1 MIAER
6 VNLGSISQVITKGTT
21 PTSIGFNFADRGIPF
36 LRVNN
41 IQNGSLLLE
50 DVLFIDSK
58 TDDALSRSKI
68 EPRDVLISIA
78 GTIGRTAVVPSNA
91 DEMNCNQAIGI
102 IRLQENVDPHYV
114 DYWLQTDDARRQIA
128 GSKVTATISN
138 LSLGCIKNLKIP
150 LPPLSEQRRIAAIL
164 DKADSIRRK
173 RKEAIALTEELLRS
187 SFLDM
192 FGDPVTN
199 PVGWPIV
206 LMKKVIRETQYGTSA
221 RANLDALG
229 LPVLRM
235 NNITYSGEIDLT
247 DIKWCPIA
255 QPDLAKYT
263 VRKGDLLF
271 NRTNSP
277 ELVGKTAVW
286 PFDEEYAFA
295 GYLVRVR
302 FLEDFALPAFISGY
316 LNSKYGKKYL
326 FEKAKPSNNMS
337 NFSASEFCKI
347 PIILPPLK
355 EQKKYADLVEGVR
368 FRNAQMTKALE
379 SANSL
384 FSSLLQRAF
393 RGEL

>member
-384 FSSLLQRAF
+384 FSGCIPTLR
-393 RGEL
+393 